1 MNKKR
6 KAIQVS
12 WKNVDDYYLVK
23 AYAKLEGR
31 PVANFVKYAIDVR
44 MKQNPKKLREAIE
57 NARLLV
63 NGATGDDLSDN
74 Q

>member
-1 MNKKR
+1 MNRKR

-12 WKNVDDYYLVK
+12 WANEDEYYLIK
-23 AYAKLEGR
+23 AYAKLDGR
-31 PVANFVKYAIDVR
+31 PVANFVKHAIDVR
-44 MKQNPKKLREAIE
+44 MSQNPKKLRKAKEMS
-57 NARLLV
+57 RLLI